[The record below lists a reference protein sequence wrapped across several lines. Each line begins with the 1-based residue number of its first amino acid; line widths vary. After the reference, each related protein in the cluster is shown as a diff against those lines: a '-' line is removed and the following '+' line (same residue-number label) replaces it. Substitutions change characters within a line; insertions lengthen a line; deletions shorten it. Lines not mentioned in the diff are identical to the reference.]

1 MITRSLW
8 QGNNGEV
15 LLFKV
20 REMMKP
26 GDSDKADIGKTRGD
40 AFPAAQSA
48 SGLFS
53 TVTRALCRAS
63 LLRLTYGLTLTR

>member
-26 GDSDKADIGKTRGD
+26 GDSDKADIGKTR
-40 AFPAAQSA
+40 PAAQSA

-63 LLRLTYGLTLTR
+63 L